1 MPRRPYCICG
11 VPALALVLGVVGL
24 WTVRGYRPP
33 PKLNSENLTGMMG
46 ARTLRAEL
54 REGEARTATV
64 PRCQGLALTSKLGAL
79 AAIGAIVLLLA
90 P

>member
-1 MPRRPYCICG
+1 
-11 VPALALVLGVVGL
+11 
-24 WTVRGYRPP
+24 
-33 PKLNSENLTGMMG
+33 MMG